1 MKNKILFLLLR
12 LNLFYPW
19 LLGLNYFRYRKNRL
33 IKNYQNFDNSSELL
47 NAVNKAIKDV
57 PFYKRKYG
65 GELLYI
71 KEFRERINFID
82 KDVVMNNWGEFLLPN
97 YKKNKTTEGTT
108 GGTSGK
114 PLRLLLPRNRFIF
127 ELATMY
133 KMWEVLDWKG
143 EARAILKNAKFNTIK
158 TYKVDPV
165 KKEVVFDGFKSA
177 DEHYQ
182 FVYDTLIKLNLKFIH
197 AYPSSIYQF
206 ALFLDKN
213 KLDISFIKGVFCG
226 SEAFLPEQENLIV
239 HKLGLNV
246 FSWYGHS
253 EKLVLG
259 GRCKNNEAI
268 HIEPSYGYF
277 ELIDEKGNVIN
288 KKGEIGEIV
297 GTTLHNKYM
306 PLIRYKTGDF
316 AVYVGDYCQD
326 CNRSLPLIKSIQ
338 GRWDNN
344 KIYLNDNSY
353 VSSTA
358 LNLHSS
364 LFSYIEGMQYIQYEI
379 GKLEIKII
387 KSDSFSDLIEEKF
400 ITHFKAAF
408 NGKCRFKLNYVD
420 KIEKETNGKFLALKQ
435 FINK

>member
-19 LLGLNYFRYRKNRL
+19 LLGFNYYLYRKNRL
-33 IKNYQNFDNSSELL
+33 IKHNLNFHNSDELL
-47 NAVNKAIKDV
+47 NIVNNAISII
-57 PFYKRKYG
+57 PYYKNKYKNK
-65 GELLYI
+65 LSNI
-71 KEFRERINFID
+71 VEFESTVSFID
-82 KDVVMNNWGEFLLPN
+82 KDLVMNNWDEFLLPN
-97 YKKNKTTEGTT
+97 YKKNKTIEGTT

-114 PLRLLLPRNRFIF
+114 PLRLVLPRNRFIF

-143 EARAILKNAKFNTIK
+143 EARAILRNAKFNTIK

-165 KKEVVFDGFKSA
+165 KKEVVFDGFKST

-182 FVYDTLIKLNLKFIH
+182 FVYDTFIKLNLKFLH

-206 ALFLDKN
+206 ALFLDRK
-213 KLDISFIKGVFCG
+213 KLDTTFIKGVFCG

-239 HKLGLNV
+239 NKLGLNV

-259 GRCKNNEAI
+259 GRCENNEAI

-316 AVYVGDYCQD
+316 AEFVGDYCED
-326 CNRSLPLIKSIQ
+326 CKRSLPLIKNIQ
-338 GRWDNN
+338 GRWEINN
-344 KIYLNDNSY
+344 IYLNDNSY
-353 VSSTA
+353 VSVTA
-358 LNLHSS
+358 LNLHSDE
-364 LFSYIEGMQYIQYEI
+364 YNHIEGMQYVQYEK

-387 KSDSFSDLIEEKF
+387 KSDSFSVLIEEKF

-408 NGKCRFKLNYVD
+408 NGKCSFKLNYVD
-420 KIEKETNGKFLALKQ
+420 KIEKETNGKFLTLKQ
-435 FINK
+435 YIKE